1 MIRLEE
7 EKEEALARVKA
18 QQQLTQTEKF
28 LEKKQSG
35 IRDKSPKPQEVE
47 FEDSLNPGKAQE
59 IQMATFKT
67 QKTLVVDEEE
77 AD

>member
-28 LEKKQSG
+28 LEKKQH
-35 IRDKSPKPQEVE
+35 
-47 FEDSLNPGKAQE
+47 A
-59 IQMATFKT
+59 
-67 QKTLVVDEEE
+67 
-77 AD
+77 